1 MRNTTLGILAG
12 LAFSPVFAQDDTVVI
27 TATRFEDSKRNLP
40 VGVTVISADDIQRS
54 ASSNLG
60 DILAQYGLLQIRDL
74 TGTQNPGVDLRGFG
88 ITGDQNTLI
97 LVDGLRLSENEVVAA
112 QLNSIPIDAIE
123 RIEIV
128 RGSGAVL
135 YGANATAGTINIIT
149 RRPKAGEMRGRAL
162 GRFGSFRTKEARVN
176 GDTAGDIFGAG
187 FAVSA
192 EDTEGYR
199 RNNAYRT
206 ASFGG
211 RVQADG
217 GSAGRAYMKLG
228 ADRQTQRL
236 PGSLTEQQI
245 KDDPRQTKTP
255 DDWTKREGG
264 HVILGGSRPFA
275 AGHEMAAD
283 LGYRQ
288 KSTQAFFALFGGFYT
303 DTDAE
308 VWNFAPRAR
317 FSFPAFGRKHELI
330 VGGEL
335 EGWQYETRSSSSP
348 TTIGSP
354 FSHRVGTQDA
364 AAGYA
369 QGSLWATDTTRL
381 VLGARLQS
389 VDQTLEEKVFPLDKR
404 GRNDILRAYEAA
416 LRQGLGAGWSTY
428 AKYGTSFRLANFDEN
443 ACFVPPCNAEL
454 LRPQTSRGGEL
465 GLEVERGGLRGR
477 VAAYQTNLENEIYF
491 SPLTQSNVNLQP
503 TRRRGLE
510 LETSWRATQTVDLR
524 AGMAWIDARFR
535 EGVYNGTDVSG
546 NKVPLVPERLATAGV
561 SWLFLPKSRA
571 SFNAR
576 YVGRQRFDN
585 DQDNTHQGQ
594 QPSYTVADFKLEQRV
609 SRWELAL
616 EVRNLFN
623 RKYFSY
629 GTATSATSFSALP
642 AQGIA
647 AYASVGYR
655 LD

>member
-1 MRNTTLGILAG
+1 MRFALLG
-12 LAFSPVFAQDDTVVI
+12 LAAALACSSVVAQDDAVVI

-40 VGVTVISADDIQRS
+40 VGVTVITADDIQRS

-74 TGTQNPGVDLRGFG
+74 TGSQNPGVDLRGFG

-112 QLNSIPIDAIE
+112 QLNSIPIDAID

-149 RRPKAGEMRGRAL
+149 RQPKSGQTRGRVL
-162 GRFGSFRTKEARVN
+162 GRYGSFRTKEARVN
-176 GDTAGDIFGAG
+176 GDAAGDVFGAG
-187 FAVSA
+187 FALSL

-199 RNNAYRT
+199 RNSAYQA

-211 RVQADG
+211 RIQADG
-217 GSAGRAYMKLG
+217 GSAGRAFVKLG

-245 KDDPRQTKTP
+245 KDDPRQTTTP
-255 DDWTKREGG
+255 DDWTKREGA
-264 HVILGGSRPFA
+264 HVIFGGSRPFG
-275 AGHEMAAD
+275 AGNEMAAD

-288 KSTQAFFALFGGFYT
+288 KSTQAFFSNFFFFT

-308 VWNFAPRAR
+308 VWNFAPRAK
-317 FSFPAFGRKHELI
+317 FAIPAFGRKHELI

-335 EGWQYETRSSSSP
+335 EGWQYETRSASSP

-364 AAGYA
+364 AAGYV
-369 QGSLWATDTTRL
+369 QGSFWAAEATRI
-381 VLGARLQS
+381 VLGGRLQS
-389 VDQTLEEKVFPLDKR
+389 VDQTLEEKIFPTDRR
-404 GRNDILRAYEAA
+404 GRNDLLRAYEAA
-416 LRQGLGAGWSTY
+416 LRQGLGSGFSTY

-443 ACFVPPCNAEL
+443 ACFVPPCSPEL
-454 LRPQTSRGGEL
+454 LRPQTSRGGEV

-477 VAAYQTNLENEIYF
+477 AAAYQINLENEIYF
-491 SPLTQSNVNLQP
+491 SPLTLSNINLQP

-510 LETSWRATQTVDLR
+510 LESSWRATQTLDLR
-524 AGMAWIDARFR
+524 AAMAWIDARFR
-535 EGVYNGTDVSG
+535 EGVYNGVDVGG

-594 QPSYTVADFKLEQRV
+594 QPSYTVADFKLEQRLA
-609 SRWELAL
+609 RWEVAL

-642 AQGIA
+642 SAGIA
-647 AYASVGYR
+647 GYVSVGYR